1 MTSPRRVALRPAA
14 TPASGT
20 PVAPDV
26 GTATRVSLVALVTL
40 LAVDGVRASG
50 PLLDRAFTAGIVQ
63 VALAAALTYIGAGL
77 LAGALLLGTG
87 RRGAGTAGGRTVLV
101 GVAALAVVRLVAQAT
116 QGQARVVVG
125 LLAASLSIAVALL
138 AVTLVAGRPA
148 GGRQA
153 SVGVLLGAGLSTG
166 LQLTLSTW
174 DALWRTGVSGWLVTI
189 LVTGAALVLA
199 WVARNQTASGR
210 PRRTWVCGPALAL
223 VVMVLA
229 NPAFTA
235 AQTGVSLASAGIAL
249 VLAAGAGVWL
259 LLVPAAHV
267 PGVRVAAAVALPVCL
282 GVTFLAH
289 GGWAL
294 GAIVL
299 ALPVTGLVLATALS
313 THRPAPRGL
322 PRTVVATAGAGALLM
337 ATLLGYMVDYDVPLG
352 FDNAWVVVACA
363 LLLSLG
369 GLRWR
374 APQDTSPTPV
384 VGSRS
389 PLRTNAQRLLVL
401 PGLVLALVGA
411 WMVRTPAPATK
422 PSAAPAASEADPL
435 VVVDWNLHYG
445 VAPRTAVD
453 LEQVARTIEAQDPD
467 VVTLQEVARGW
478 VLGGGTDMATWLASR
493 LEMSVEF
500 APAADRQFG
509 NAILTRA
516 PLVDPQVVELPYG
529 AGPQQ
534 RSALTG
540 RVELADG
547 SWLRVTSVHLQ
558 HREANTPTR
567 LNQLAT
573 LEAELPAATPALLAG
588 DFNAEPGSPEIDL
601 VTDEGWV
608 SAIDTAGDAGALTS
622 PTVAPD
628 ARIDWVLGQG
638 VRFRSST
645 VLDDVSSDHFPV
657 VTEVVAGD

>member
-1 MTSPRRVALRPAA
+1 MTSPRRVALNPAA
-14 TPASGT
+14 TPPTGT
-20 PVAPDV
+20 PVPPDA

-40 LAVDGVRASG
+40 LAVEGVRASG

-63 VALAAALTYIGAGL
+63 VTLTALLTYVGAGL
-77 LAGALLLGTG
+77 LAGALLLATG
-87 RRGAGTAGGRTVLV
+87 RRDAGTAGGRTVLT
-101 GVAALAVVRLVAQAT
+101 GVLALAVVRLAAQAAS
-116 QGQARVVVG
+116 GEGRVVVG
-125 LLAASLSIAVALL
+125 LLATSLSIAVALL
-138 AVTLVAGRPA
+138 AVTLVAGRPS

-153 SVGVLLGAGLSTG
+153 AVGVLLGAGLSTG
-166 LQLTLSTW
+166 LQLVLGTW
-174 DALWRTGVSGWLVTI
+174 DALWRTGPSGWVVT
-189 LVTGAALVLA
+189 VVVLA
-199 WVARNQTASGR
+199 TAVALAWAARHQTARGR

-229 NPAFTA
+229 NPAFVA
-235 AQTGVSLASAGIAL
+235 SQTGVPLAAAGIVL

-259 LLVPAAHV
+259 LLVRGAHV
-267 PGVRVAAAVALPVCL
+267 PWARVTAAVLLPVCL
-282 GVTFLAH
+282 AVTFLAH

-294 GAIVL
+294 GAIVV
-299 ALPVTGLVLATALS
+299 ALPVAGLVLATALS

-322 PRTVVATAGAGALLM
+322 PRTVIATAGSGALLM
-337 ATLLGYMVDYDVPLG
+337 ATLLGYMVDYDVPLP

-363 LLLSLG
+363 ALLGLG

-374 APQDTSPTPV
+374 TPQDVTAPSD
-384 VGSRS
+384 GSRS

-401 PGLVLALVGA
+401 PGLVLALIGA
-411 WMVRTPAPATK
+411 WAVRAPDVAVA
-422 PSAAPAASEADPL
+422 AAPAATDADPL

-453 LEQVARTIEAQDPD
+453 LEQIARTIESQHPD

-478 VLGGGTDMATWLASR
+478 VLGGGTDMATWLAHR
-493 LEMSVEF
+493 LDMSVEF

-509 NAILTRA
+509 NAILTRS
-516 PLVDPQVVELPYG
+516 PLVDAQVVQLPYG
-529 AGPQQ
+529 AGPQE

-547 SWLRVTSVHLQ
+547 TWLRVTSVHLQ
-558 HREANTPTR
+558 HRSVNTPTR

-573 LEAELPAATPALLAG
+573 LEAELPSATPALLAG
-588 DFNAEPGSPEIDL
+588 DLNAEPGSPEIEL
-601 VTDEGWV
+601 VDGEKWV
-608 SAIDTAGDAGALTS
+608 SAVDSAGDTTALTS
-622 PTVAPD
+622 PTDDPD

-638 VRFRSST
+638 VTFRAAT

-657 VTEVVAGD
+657 VAEVVAGS